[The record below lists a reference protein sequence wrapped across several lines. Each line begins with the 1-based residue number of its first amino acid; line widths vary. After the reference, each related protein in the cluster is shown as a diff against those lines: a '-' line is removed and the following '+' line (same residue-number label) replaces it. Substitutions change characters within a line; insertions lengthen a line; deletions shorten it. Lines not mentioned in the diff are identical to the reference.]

1 MTSSSRS
8 LDKDLV
14 ESKISAPASFATSAS
29 AWSKRSRREHYRF
42 VKEKSKS
49 DSSNLKPAI

>member
-1 MTSSSRS
+1 MGLTPWLQVVRGIGTSICEDH
-8 LDKDLV
+8 LL
-14 ESKISAPASFATSAS
+14 ATL
-29 AWSKRSRREHYRF
+29 REHYRF

>member
-14 ESKISAPASFATSAS
+14 ESKISAPASFAASAN